1 MGDEKKLS
9 REDVLR
15 ERDRYESQFP
25 GVLSTAAREGT
36 VITMGGLLAF
46 LAVLV
51 VASAVAFGAGWHYRD
66 REAKHLIT
74 VQEVTEIQDGMRE
87 EIGELQ
93 SWRVEF
99 DNNLSALQACA
110 NAAGW
115 GRVERES
122 KIQNQKSKI
131 EY

>member
-1 MGDEKKLS
+1 MEKEVKYIPETGVIEITGKGNVVKFEPHFVIPS
-9 REDVLR
+9 VVLLM
-15 ERDRYESQFP
+15 Y
-25 GVLSTAAREGT
+25 
-36 VITMGGLLAF
+36 

-51 VASAVAFGAGWHYRD
+51 VASAVAFGAGWHCRD

-87 EIGELQ
+87 DIGELQ

-99 DNNLSALQACA
+99 DNRLEALQACA

-115 GRVERES
+115 GRIQS
-122 KIQNQKSKI
+122 KVQNPKLKI